1 MSELDG
7 RLDITWANTVAL
19 AKLAEEMEFE
29 ALVPV
34 ARWQGWGG
42 KTNPQGPGFEAYTW
56 AAGIAASVPKV
67 GVVSTSHITINH
79 PIIAAK
85 QSAAID
91 HISDGR
97 FILNIVTGWVQPE
110 IEMFGQPMLSH
121 EERYACAEEWLA
133 IVKRLWTEDDSFDHE
148 GRFFKIKKGY
158 LAPKPIQYP
167 YPAIMNAGASELGRH
182 YAVKNCDLVFTVIRT
197 GGLEECTK
205 HVQAY
210 HALAREYGRD
220 IKVWTLVNIVQGETE
235 KEARDFYNYYVHQQG
250 DWAAAKNM
258 VEIFSLETN
267 KRNVPPERMKPL
279 QEAFIQGWGGLP
291 VVGTREQV
299 VDTLATLSK
308 AGLDGLLV
316 AFPRYEEGLRDFR
329 DKTYPLLQAGRLKG
343 LRLARRNL
351 GSIRLDVGELD
362 HLGPPLGLLDDELVE
377 FRWRRRLDRIAQV
390 LEPRLEFRIDKR
402 GVHLAV
408 EQRDDLRRSVRRR
421 ADPGPAAADIAR
433 HRVADGRHIR

>member
-1 MSELDG
+1 M
-7 RLDITWANTVAL
+7 AL
-19 AKLAEEMEFE
+19 AKLADEMEFE

-97 FILNIVTGWVQPE
+97 FILNVVTGWVQPE
-110 IEMFGQPMLSH
+110 IEMFGQPMLGH
-121 EERYACAEEWLA
+121 EDRYACAEEWLA
-133 IVKRLWTEDDSFDHE
+133 IIKRLWTEDDSFDHE
-148 GRFFKIKKGY
+148 GRFFKIKKG
-158 LAPKPIQYP
+158 LSGAEADPIP
-167 YPAIMNAGASELGRH
+167 LPGDHERRRLRARPALCGEELRSRVHRDPHRRAGGMHQHTFRPITSSRAS
-182 YAVKNCDLVFTVIRT
+182 
-197 GGLEECTK
+197 
-205 HVQAY
+205 
-210 HALAREYGRD
+210 YGRD

-250 DWAAAKNM
+250 DWEAAKNM

-316 AFPRYEEGLRDFR
+316 AFPRYEEGMRDFR
-329 DKTYPLLQAGRLKG
+329 DKTYPLLKQAG
-343 LRLARRNL
+343 LRDFL
-351 GSIRLDVGELD
+351 
-362 HLGPPLGLLDDELVE
+362 
-377 FRWRRRLDRIAQV
+377 
-390 LEPRLEFRIDKR
+390 
-402 GVHLAV
+402 
-408 EQRDDLRRSVRRR
+408 
-421 ADPGPAAADIAR
+421 
-433 HRVADGRHIR
+433 

>member
-1 MSELDG
+1 MRARQKDRRETNPAMSPRRLKLGTFQTNLDSGCVMSDLDG
-7 RLDITWANTVAL
+7 RVDITWPNTVAL
-19 AKLAEEMEFE
+19 AKLAEQMEFE

-85 QSAAID
+85 QSAVID

-121 EERYACAEEWLA
+121 EDRYACAEEWLA
-133 IVKRLWTEDDSFDHE
+133 IIKRLWTEDASFDHD
-148 GRFFKIKKGY
+148 GRFFNIKKGY
-158 LAPKPIQYP
+158 LAPKPIQHP

-182 YAVKNCDLVFTVIRT
+182 YAVKHCDLVFTVIRT
-197 GGLEECTK
+197 GGLEECTR

-210 HALAREYGRD
+210 HTLAREQYDRD

-250 DWAAAKNM
+250 DWEAAKNM
-258 VEIFSLETN
+258 VEIFALETN
-267 KRNVPPERMKPL
+267 KRNVTPERIKPL

-291 VVGTREQV
+291 IVGTKEQV
-299 VDTLATLSK
+299 VDALATLSK
-308 AGLDGLLV
+308 AGLDGVLV
-316 AFPRYEEGLRDFR
+316 AFPRYEEGMRQFR
-329 DKTYPLLQAGRLKG
+329 DVTYPLLKQAG
-343 LRLARRNL
+343 LR
-351 GSIRLDVGELD
+351 DFV
-362 HLGPPLGLLDDELVE
+362 
-377 FRWRRRLDRIAQV
+377 
-390 LEPRLEFRIDKR
+390 
-402 GVHLAV
+402 
-408 EQRDDLRRSVRRR
+408 
-421 ADPGPAAADIAR
+421 
-433 HRVADGRHIR
+433 

>member
-1 MSELDG
+1 MRERQRDRQTTNPAFSTRRLKLGTFQTNLDSGCVMSELDG

-19 AKLAEEMEFE
+19 AKLAEAMEFE

-97 FILNIVTGWVQPE
+97 FILNVVTGWVQPE
-110 IEMFGQPMLSH
+110 IEMFGQPMLGH
-121 EERYACAEEWLA
+121 EDRYACAEEWLA
-133 IVKRLWTEDDSFDHE
+133 IIKRLWTEDDSFDHE

-197 GGLEECTK
+197 GGLEECTR

-210 HALAREYGRD
+210 HELAREYGRD

-258 VEIFSLETN
+258 VEIFSLEAN
-267 KRNVPPERMKPL
+267 KRNVPPERMRPL

-316 AFPRYEEGLRDFR
+316 AFPRYEEGMRDFR
-329 DKTYPLLQAGRLKG
+329 DKTYALLKQAG
-343 LRLARRNL
+343 LRDFL
-351 GSIRLDVGELD
+351 
-362 HLGPPLGLLDDELVE
+362 
-377 FRWRRRLDRIAQV
+377 
-390 LEPRLEFRIDKR
+390 
-402 GVHLAV
+402 
-408 EQRDDLRRSVRRR
+408 
-421 ADPGPAAADIAR
+421 
-433 HRVADGRHIR
+433 

>member
-1 MSELDG
+1 MRERQRDRQTTNPALSTRRLKLGTFQTNLDSGCVMSELDG

-19 AKLAEEMEFE
+19 ARLAEDMEFE

-97 FILNIVTGWVQPE
+97 FILNVVTGWVQPE
-110 IEMFGQPMLSH
+110 IEMFGQPMLGH
-121 EERYACAEEWLA
+121 EDRYACAEEWLA
-133 IVKRLWTEDDSFDHE
+133 IIKRLWTEDETFDHE

-197 GGLEECTK
+197 GGLEECTR

-258 VEIFSLETN
+258 VEIFSLEAN
-267 KRNVPPERMKPL
+267 KRNVPPERMRPL

-291 VVGTREQV
+291 VVGTRDQV

-316 AFPRYEEGLRDFR
+316 AFPRYEEGMRDFR
-329 DKTYPLLQAGRLKG
+329 DKTYPLLKQAG
-343 LRLARRNL
+343 LRDFL
-351 GSIRLDVGELD
+351 
-362 HLGPPLGLLDDELVE
+362 
-377 FRWRRRLDRIAQV
+377 
-390 LEPRLEFRIDKR
+390 
-402 GVHLAV
+402 
-408 EQRDDLRRSVRRR
+408 
-421 ADPGPAAADIAR
+421 
-433 HRVADGRHIR
+433 

>member
-1 MSELDG
+1 MRERQRDRQTTNPAFSTRRLKLGTFQTNLDSGCVMSELDG

-19 AKLAEEMEFE
+19 AKLAEAMEFE

-97 FILNIVTGWVQPE
+97 FILNVVTGWVQPE
-110 IEMFGQPMLSH
+110 IEMFGQPMLGH
-121 EERYACAEEWLA
+121 EDRYACAEEWLA
-133 IVKRLWTEDDSFDHE
+133 IIKRLWTEDDSFDHE

-197 GGLEECTK
+197 GGLEECTR

-210 HALAREYGRD
+210 HELAREYGRD
-220 IKVWTLVNIVQGETE
+220 IKVWTLVNIVQDETE

-258 VEIFSLETN
+258 VEIFSLEAN
-267 KRNVPPERMKPL
+267 KRNVPPERMRPL

-308 AGLDGLLV
+308 AGLDSLLV
-316 AFPRYEEGLRDFR
+316 AFPRYEEGMRDFR
-329 DKTYPLLQAGRLKG
+329 DKTYALLKQAG
-343 LRLARRNL
+343 LRDFL
-351 GSIRLDVGELD
+351 
-362 HLGPPLGLLDDELVE
+362 
-377 FRWRRRLDRIAQV
+377 
-390 LEPRLEFRIDKR
+390 
-402 GVHLAV
+402 
-408 EQRDDLRRSVRRR
+408 
-421 ADPGPAAADIAR
+421 
-433 HRVADGRHIR
+433 

>member
-1 MSELDG
+1 MRERQRDRQTTNPALSTRRLKLGTFQTNLDSGCVMSELDG
-7 RLDITWANTVAL
+7 RLDITWANTVEL
-19 AKLAEEMEFE
+19 AKLSADMEFE

-34 ARWQGWGG
+34 ARWHGWGG

-56 AAGIAASVPKV
+56 AAGISASVPKV

-79 PIIAAK
+79 PIVSAK
-85 QSAAID
+85 QSAVID

-110 IEMFGQPMLSH
+110 IEMFGQPMLGH
-121 EERYACAEEWLA
+121 EERYACAEEWIA
-133 IVKRLWTEDDSFDHE
+133 IVKRLWTEDESFDHE

-158 LAPKPIQYP
+158 LAPKPIQHP
-167 YPAIMNAGASELGRH
+167 HPAIMNAGASDLGRH

-197 GGLEECTK
+197 GGLEECTR

-220 IKVWTLVNIVQGETE
+220 TKVWTLVNIVQGETE

-250 DWAAAKNM
+250 DWEAAKNM
-258 VEIFSLETN
+258 VEIFSLEAN
-267 KRNVPPERMKPL
+267 KRNVPPERMRPL

-299 VDTLATLSK
+299 VDALATLSK

-316 AFPRYEEGLRDFR
+316 AFPRYEEGMRDFR
-329 DKTYPLLQAGRLKG
+329 DKTYPLLKQAG
-343 LRLARRNL
+343 LRDFL
-351 GSIRLDVGELD
+351 
-362 HLGPPLGLLDDELVE
+362 
-377 FRWRRRLDRIAQV
+377 
-390 LEPRLEFRIDKR
+390 
-402 GVHLAV
+402 
-408 EQRDDLRRSVRRR
+408 
-421 ADPGPAAADIAR
+421 
-433 HRVADGRHIR
+433 

>member
-1 MSELDG
+1 MIMRARQKDRRETNPAFSTRRLKLGTFQTNLDSGCVMSYLDG
-7 RLDITWANTVAL
+7 RLDITWPNTVRL
-19 AKLAEEMEFE
+19 AKLADEMEFE

-56 AAGIAASVPKV
+56 AAGISGATEKA
-67 GVVSTSHITINH
+67 GVISTSHITINH

-85 QSAAID
+85 QCAVVD
-91 HISDGR
+91 HISNGR
-97 FILNIVTGWVQPE
+97 FTLNIVTGWVQPE

-121 EERYACAEEWLA
+121 EERYACADEWIA
-133 IVKRLWTEDDSFDHE
+133 IVKRLWTEDESFDHD
-148 GRFFKIKKGY
+148 GRYFKIKKGY

-167 YPAIMNAGASELGRH
+167 HPAIMNAGASELGRH

-197 GGLEECTK
+197 GGLDECRA

-210 HALAREYGRD
+210 HTLAREYGRE

-250 DWAAAKNM
+250 DWDAAKNM

-267 KRNVPPERMKPL
+267 KRNVPPERIKPL

-316 AFPRYEEGLRDFR
+316 AFPRYEQGLRDFR
-329 DKTYPLLQAGRLKG
+329 DKTYPLLQQAG
-343 LRLARRNL
+343 LR
-351 GSIRLDVGELD
+351 DFV
-362 HLGPPLGLLDDELVE
+362 
-377 FRWRRRLDRIAQV
+377 
-390 LEPRLEFRIDKR
+390 
-402 GVHLAV
+402 
-408 EQRDDLRRSVRRR
+408 
-421 ADPGPAAADIAR
+421 
-433 HRVADGRHIR
+433 

>member
-1 MSELDG
+1 MEMRARQKDRRETNPAFSTRKLKLGTFQTNLDSGCVMSELDG

-121 EERYACAEEWLA
+121 EDRYACAEEWLA

-158 LAPKPIQYP
+158 LAPKPIQHP

-250 DWAAAKNM
+250 DWEAAKNM

-291 VVGTREQV
+291 IVGTKEQV
-299 VDTLATLSK
+299 VDALATLSA

-316 AFPRYEEGLRDFR
+316 AFPRYEQGMRQFRDVTYPLLKQAGLRDFS
-329 DKTYPLLQAGRLKG
+329 G
-343 LRLARRNL
+343 
-351 GSIRLDVGELD
+351 
-362 HLGPPLGLLDDELVE
+362 
-377 FRWRRRLDRIAQV
+377 
-390 LEPRLEFRIDKR
+390 
-402 GVHLAV
+402 
-408 EQRDDLRRSVRRR
+408 
-421 ADPGPAAADIAR
+421 
-433 HRVADGRHIR
+433 

>member
-1 MSELDG
+1 MRAKQKDRKATNPALSTRRLKLGTFQTNLDSGCVMSDLDG
-7 RLDITWANTVAL
+7 RLDITWPNTVAL
-19 AKLAEEMEFE
+19 AKLADEMEFE

-42 KTNPQGPGFEAYTW
+42 KTNPQGPGFETYTW
-56 AAGIAASVPKV
+56 AAGISASTQKA

-110 IEMFGQPMLSH
+110 IEMFGQPMLGH
-121 EERYACAEEWLA
+121 EDRYACAEEW
-133 IVKRLWTEDDSFDHE
+133 ITIIKRLWTEDESFYHE

-158 LAPKPIQYP
+158 LAPKPVQSP
-167 YPAIMNAGASELGRH
+167 YPAIMNAGASDLGKH
-182 YAVKNCDLVFTVIRT
+182 YAARHCDLVFTVIRT
-197 GGLEECTK
+197 GGLEDCTA

-210 HALAREYGRD
+210 HKLAREQYGRD

-250 DWAAAKNM
+250 DWEAARNM
-258 VEIFSLETN
+258 VNIFSLETN

-329 DKTYPLLQAGRLKG
+329 DKTYPLLKQAG
-343 LRLARRNL
+343 LRDFL
-351 GSIRLDVGELD
+351 
-362 HLGPPLGLLDDELVE
+362 
-377 FRWRRRLDRIAQV
+377 
-390 LEPRLEFRIDKR
+390 
-402 GVHLAV
+402 
-408 EQRDDLRRSVRRR
+408 
-421 ADPGPAAADIAR
+421 
-433 HRVADGRHIR
+433 

>member
-1 MSELDG
+1 MRERQRDRQTTNPAFSTRRLKLGTFQTNLDSGCVMSELDG
-7 RLDITWANTVAL
+7 RLDITWANTVEL
-19 AKLAEEMEFE
+19 AKLSADMEFE

-34 ARWQGWGG
+34 ARWHGWGG

-110 IEMFGQPMLSH
+110 IEMFGQPMLTH
-121 EERYACAEEWLA
+121 DERYACAEEWIA
-133 IVKRLWTEDDSFDHE
+133 IIKRLWTEDDSFDHE
-148 GRFFKIKKGY
+148 GRYFKIAKGY
-158 LAPKPIQYP
+158 LAPKPIQAP

-197 GGLEECTK
+197 GGLEECTR

-210 HALAREYGRD
+210 HELAREYGRD
-220 IKVWTLVNIVQGETE
+220 IKVWTLINIVQGETE

-250 DWAAAKNM
+250 DWEAAKNM

-267 KRNVPPERMKPL
+267 KRNVPPERMRPL

-316 AFPRYEEGLRDFR
+316 AFPRYEEGMRDFR
-329 DKTYPLLQAGRLKG
+329 DKTYALLKQAG
-343 LRLARRNL
+343 LRDFL
-351 GSIRLDVGELD
+351 
-362 HLGPPLGLLDDELVE
+362 
-377 FRWRRRLDRIAQV
+377 
-390 LEPRLEFRIDKR
+390 
-402 GVHLAV
+402 
-408 EQRDDLRRSVRRR
+408 
-421 ADPGPAAADIAR
+421 
-433 HRVADGRHIR
+433 

>member
-1 MSELDG
+1 MRPRQKNRNETNPALSTRRLKLGTFHTNLDSGCVMSELDG
-7 RLDITWANTVAL
+7 RLDITWPNAVAL
-19 AKLAEEMEFE
+19 AKLSADMEFE

-34 ARWQGWGG
+34 ARWHGWGG

-56 AAGIAASVPKV
+56 AAGISASVPKV

-121 EERYACAEEWLA
+121 EDRYACAEEWIA
-133 IVKRLWTEDDSFDHE
+133 IVKRLWTEDESFDHE

-167 YPAIMNAGASELGRH
+167 HPAIMNAGASELSRH

-197 GGLEECTK
+197 GGLEECRA

-210 HALAREYGRD
+210 HKLARETYYRD

-250 DWAAAKNM
+250 DWEAAKNM

-329 DKTYPLLQAGRLKG
+329 DKTYPLLQQAG
-343 LRLARRNL
+343 LR
-351 GSIRLDVGELD
+351 DFV
-362 HLGPPLGLLDDELVE
+362 
-377 FRWRRRLDRIAQV
+377 
-390 LEPRLEFRIDKR
+390 
-402 GVHLAV
+402 
-408 EQRDDLRRSVRRR
+408 
-421 ADPGPAAADIAR
+421 
-433 HRVADGRHIR
+433 